1 MVDWLKWSAATFALV
16 ATLWGGF
23 TAFDGRYARAAD
35 MRQQVDGLKA
45 LYLQQQVMALERE
58 EFELVRELQRRRLSA
73 FEEHRLSAFEEHRL
87 SAFEEHR
94 LNAVKRQLDYLR
106 PQLRAVAP

>member
-1 MVDWLKWSAATFALV
+1 MSDWLKWTAAIFTLV

-23 TAFDGRYARAAD
+23 LAVDGRYARAAD

-45 LYLQQQVMALERE
+45 LYLQQQVTALERE
-58 EFELVRELQRRRLSA
+58 EFELARETQRRKLSA
-73 FEEHRLSAFEEHRL
+73 FEDQ
-87 SAFEEHR
+87 R
-94 LNAVKRQLDYLR
+94 LNAVRKQLDYLR